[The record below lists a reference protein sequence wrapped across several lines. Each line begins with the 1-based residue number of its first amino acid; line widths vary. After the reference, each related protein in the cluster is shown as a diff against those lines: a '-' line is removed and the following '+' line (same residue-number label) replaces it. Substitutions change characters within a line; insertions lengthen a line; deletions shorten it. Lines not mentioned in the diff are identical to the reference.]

1 MKKLIGAALF
11 AAALFVAGQA
21 QAQAKKDT
29 SSFTHKVSKAAD
41 KVGAAATKVG
51 HKTSELAVKGASA
64 VVDKEYQ
71 GKCGPNGEA
80 IFINSHSQYYYVDKK
95 GHKVY
100 LKESE
105 LKDKKM

>member
-1 MKKLIGAALF
+1 MKKVIGAALF
-11 AAALFVAGQA
+11 AAALFVAGQVHA
-21 QAQAKKDT
+21 QTKDT
-29 SSFTHKVSKAAD
+29 TSFKTKVHKTTKQ
-41 KVGAAATKVG
+41 VGDAATKIG

-64 VVDKEYQ
+64 VVDKQYK
-71 GKCGPNGEA
+71 GKCGPNGETVY
-80 IFINSHSQYYYVDKK
+80 INSHSQYYYVDKK

>member
-1 MKKLIGAALF
+1 MKKVIGAALF
-11 AAALFVAGQA
+11 AAALFVAGQVKA
-21 QAQAKKDT
+21 QSKDT
-29 SSFTHKVSKAAD
+29 TSFKTKVHKTTKQ
-41 KVGAAATKVG
+41 VGDAATKIG

-64 VVDKEYQ
+64 VVDKQYK
-71 GKCGPNGEA
+71 GKCGPNGETVY
-80 IFINSHSQYYYVDKK
+80 INNQSQYYYVDKK

>member
-1 MKKLIGAALF
+1 MKKVLGAALF
-11 AAALFVAGQA
+11 AAALFAAGVVHA
-21 QAQAKKDT
+21 QSKDT
-29 SSFTHKVSKAAD
+29 TSFKTKVHKTTKQ
-41 KVGAAATKVG
+41 VGDAATKVG

-64 VVDKEYQ
+64 VVDKQYKD
-71 GKCGPNGEA
+71 KCGPNGET
-80 IFINSHSQYYYVDKK
+80 IYINSHSQYYYVDKK

>member
-1 MKKLIGAALF
+1 MKKVIGTALF
-11 AAALFVAGQA
+11 VTALFVAGQVHA
-21 QAQAKKDT
+21 QSKDT
-29 SSFTHKVSKAAD
+29 TSFKTKVHKTTKQ
-41 KVGAAATKVG
+41 VGDAATKIG

-64 VVDKEYQ
+64 VVDKQYK
-71 GKCGPNGEA
+71 GKCGPNGET
-80 IFINSHSQYYYVDKK
+80 IYINSHSQYYYVDTK

>member
-1 MKKLIGAALF
+1 MKKVIGTALFVTALF
-11 AAALFVAGQA
+11 AVGQVHA
-21 QAQAKKDT
+21 QSKDT
-29 SSFTHKVSKAAD
+29 TSFKTKVHKTTKQ
-41 KVGAAATKVG
+41 VGDAATKIG

-64 VVDKEYQ
+64 VVDKQYK
-71 GKCGPNGEA
+71 GKCGPNGET
-80 IFINSHSQYYYVDKK
+80 IYINSHSQYYYVDTK

>member
-1 MKKLIGAALF
+1 MKKVIGAALF
-11 AAALFVAGQA
+11 AAALFVAGQVHA
-21 QAQAKKDT
+21 QSKDT
-29 SSFTHKVSKAAD
+29 TSFKTKVHKTTKQ
-41 KVGAAATKVG
+41 VGDAATKIG

-64 VVDKEYQ
+64 VVDKQYK
-71 GKCGPNGEA
+71 GKCGPNGET
-80 IFINSHSQYYYVDKK
+80 IYINSHSQYYYVDTK

>member
-1 MKKLIGAALF
+1 MKKVVGAALF
-11 AAALFVAGQA
+11 SAALFVAGQVHA
-21 QAQAKKDT
+21 QSKDT
-29 SSFTHKVSKAAD
+29 ASFK
-41 KVGAAATKVG
+41 TKVHRTTKQVGDAAIKIG

-64 VVDKEYQ
+64 VVDKQYKE
-71 GKCGPNGEA
+71 KCGPNGETVY
-80 IFINSHSQYYYVDKK
+80 INSHSQYYYVDKK

>member
-1 MKKLIGAALF
+1 MKKVIGAALF

-21 QAQAKKDT
+21 HAQTKDT
-29 SSFTHKVSKAAD
+29 TSFKTKVHKTTKQ
-41 KVGAAATKVG
+41 VGDAATKIG

-64 VVDKEYQ
+64 VVDKQYK
-71 GKCGPNGEA
+71 GKCGPNGETVY
-80 IFINSHSQYYYVDKK
+80 INSHSQYYYVDKK

-105 LKDKKM
+105 LKDQKM